1 VQIRGPRPGDGAA
14 IASLWRELWELHED
28 WGGYPGSKL
37 DADYLHVAARIDRE
51 AHERDGDP
59 VAGRHIHLVAW
70 LDGELVGQVEGWLE
84 RYGVRALA
92 TCEVRSLVVHAKAR
106 GKQVGRSLLETLERV
121 ATSLAGP
128 TFLAA
133 EVLHKNPWASFYA
146 KLGYR
151 AFQQHL
157 GFDASSLING
167 KFAKIKPRSPTT
179 RVRAAVPEDALSLA
193 RFDVHFAQLRHA
205 RGDRRFDRAR
215 AIDATLLDAI
225 RQHLAEHQPARPGAS
240 KGLAASSDNVSSKT
254 HTKEA
259 APLTMELVLE
269 DADRRPLGS
278 ASMMISTLEPP
289 FQRRKR
295 GVVGRVCLLPH
306 LSEAEVASAA
316 EALLLHTAPIFRH
329 NGAPTFEVVDLST
342 QSDNLIEALHRL
354 GGTSWSNVV
363 GKSSPAELLSPPS
376 PQPTHSR
383 AVGFLP
389 PGRDK

>member
-1 VQIRGPRPGDGAA
+1 VSASAVQIRGPRPGDGAA
-14 IASLWRELWELHED
+14 IARLWRELWDLHES

-51 AHERDGDP
+51 ARDRDGDP

-70 LDGELVGQVEGWLE
+70 LDGQLVGQVEGWLE
-84 RYGVRALA
+84 RYGMRAPA
-92 TCEVRSLVVHAKAR
+92 TCEVRSLVVDAKAR
-106 GKQVGRSLLETLERV
+106 GQQVGRSLLETLERV

-133 EVLHKNPWASFYA
+133 EVLHQNPWAPFYA

-151 AFQQHL
+151 VFQQHI
-157 GFDASSLING
+157 GFDASSFTKG
-167 KFAKIKPRSPTT
+167 QFAKKQGANPT

-193 RFDVHFAQLRHA
+193 RFDVHFAELRHA
-205 RGDRRFDRAR
+205 RGDQRFDRAR

-225 RQHLAEHQPARPGAS
+225 RQHLEDQKPARPGATI
-240 KGLAASSDNVSSKT
+240 GLKAPSDIASSKT
-254 HTKEA
+254 NNKEA
-259 APLTMELVLE
+259 APLALELVLE
-269 DADRRPLGS
+269 DADLRPLGS

-295 GVVGRVCLLPH
+295 GVLGRVSLLPH
-306 LSEAEVASAA
+306 LSEAEVTSAA
-316 EALLLHTAPIFRH
+316 ETLLLHTAPIFRH
-329 NGAPTFEVVDLST
+329 NGAPTFEIVDLSP

-363 GKSSPAELLSPPS
+363 GKSSHPMRSHVVGFS
-376 PQPTHSR
+376 PQQ
-383 AVGFLP
+383 
-389 PGRDK
+389 GRNK